1 MSDEEGGDDDVE
13 DAEAELDGMDDMEMG
28 DAEDDMEDEMESIE
42 YDIEE
47 AVEEDDVVEEATK
60 LSDNVAEPKGGESDA
75 SNSKSPLS
83 QKPKAT
89 KVEGAGEPVKINDG
103 GDGNSGD
110 NSPKDHTPSDNIKVD
125 PKKA

>member
-1 MSDEEGGDDDVE
+1 MPGDDE
-13 DAEAELDGMDDMEMG
+13 G
-28 DAEDDMEDEMESIE
+28 DMEDEMESVE

-60 LSDNVAEPKGGESDA
+60 LSDSVAEPKGGEAD
-75 SNSKSPLS
+75 NNQSPFT

-89 KVEGAGEPVKINDG
+89 KVEGAGEPVKAKDG
-103 GDGNSGD
+103 GDGDSGD
-110 NSPKDHTPSDNIKVD
+110 NSPKDHTPSDNIKVE